1 MGYGKWISGAL
12 GWALGG
18 PIGGLIGYLIGNVL
32 DNNVNGTSTAFRANK
47 SYSSSEERN
56 SFLVSMLVLSASIMK
71 ADGKVMRSELEY
83 VKGFIAKNFGEM
95 AVSQALSVLKD
106 ILEKDINLPEV
117 CAQIKLY
124 MVADQRLQLLHFL
137 IGIAQ
142 ADGYVSKAELN
153 TLKDIA
159 KYLGIAEQDCNSLL
173 AMFNNNL
180 ESAYKVLE
188 IEETATDDEVKRAY
202 KKMAIK
208 HHPDKVEALGED
220 VKRVAEE
227 KFKSV
232 IAAYELIKKERGLN

>member
-32 DNNVNGTSTAFRANK
+32 DNNVNGTSTAFRAGK